1 MRRKPKSVTNHEV
14 GFLHFFS
21 FKSLIWPWLG
31 AEQQVCTGH
40 QQRRGKEREESR
52 HAQVEAENVHPYIHA
67 LGNSVAKTHFK
78 DLYLLTRKDAH
89 NTLQSEKRR
98 FRKVYQ
104 LRFDVCKDPCIYL
117 YMYAEKILW
126 SKTHSNANSG
136 EHLWATTT
144 WQAFH
149 SPTMHFPN
157 SSSSQCRDYL
167 EETTFF

>member
-21 FKSLIWPWLG
+21 FKSLIRPWLG
-31 AEQQVCTGH
+31 AEQEVCTGN
-40 QQRRGKEREESR
+40 QQRREKEREESR
-52 HAQVEAENVHPYIHA
+52 HTQLEAQNFHHLIVHV
-67 LGNSVAKTHFK
+67 LGISAAKTHFK
-78 DLYLLTRKDAH
+78 DLYLLTRKVVH
-89 NTLQSEKRR
+89 NTLQSEKR
-98 FRKVYQ
+98 KLKKAYQ
-104 LRFDVCKDPCIYL
+104 LRFDFCKVPCIYL
-117 YMYAEKILW
+117 YMHAEKIFW

-136 EHLWATTT
+136 EHPWATTT

-167 EETTFF
+167 EKN